1 MSTVKVTTAAELDLM
16 TPAERQA
23 HFEASI
29 VRDLSDVPEPFLNR
43 IRERLQARS
52 DANRTAE

>member
-1 MSTVKVTTAAELDLM
+1 M
-16 TPAERQA
+16 TPAQRQA

-29 VRDLSDVPEPFLNR
+29 VSDLSDVPEQFLNR

>member
-1 MSTVKVTTAAELDLM
+1 MSTVKVTTAAELDQM
-16 TPAERQA
+16 TPAQRQA

>member
-1 MSTVKVTTAAELDLM
+1 VKVTAAAELDLM

-29 VRDLSDVPEPFLNR
+29 VRDLSDLPEPVLNR
-43 IRERLQARS
+43 IRDRLQARS
-52 DANRTAE
+52 DNNRTAE